1 MLAVWLGRIEP
12 TWFFNHVWTFVQS
25 LNKEMPS
32 VFADP
37 QSITINAIANS
48 LPRVAQ
54 GVNTATYSLA
64 DRSIQLLLS
73 HQFTTSRARHTV
85 RLNHKQLTADPY
97 STGSSFDASMSAYL
111 VIDVPLLGYTQTVQK
126 QVVDG
131 LTLFT
136 TTSTGANITKILG
149 GES

>member
-1 MLAVWLGRIEP
+1 
-12 TWFFNHVWTFVQS
+12 
-25 LNKEMPS
+25 